1 MHPRFVVNRALGTLR
16 IMDVHLLDEGNYACV
31 VNTTGHPAVTS
42 TNAHLYVKSKYCS
55 IVTSRTEKSRQI
67 SCKKIEKTEI
77 ISKNGLEDD
86 DVWN

>member
-1 MHPRFVVNRALGTLR
+1 MHPRFVVNKALGTLR

-55 IVTSRTEKSRQI
+55 IVKSRIEELRQI
-67 SCKKIEKTEI
+67 SCKKIDQTENI
-77 ISKNGLEDD
+77 R
-86 DVWN
+86 

>member
-1 MHPRFVVNRALGTLR
+1 MHPRFVVNKALGTLR

-55 IVTSRTEKSRQI
+55 IATSHNEELRQI
-67 SCKKIEKTEI
+67 RCKMIEKTENI
-77 ISKNGLEDD
+77 R
-86 DVWN
+86 